1 MDMCEDA
8 GGVASEFR
16 QEEEW
21 EEEEED
27 DTSSFVEEIPPTLSP
42 LFGGLLLLL
51 VGLGLL
57 GDRSWDE
64 EGLGRF
70 LRSRLTV
77 CRIWLTEKCV
87 TSARAGLEVEESEEY
102 RSDT

>member
-1 MDMCEDA
+1 M
-8 GGVASEFR
+8 ASEFR

-27 DTSSFVEEIPPTLSP
+27 DTSSFVEDIPPTLSP
-42 LFGGLLLLL
+42 LIGGLLLL

-64 EGLGRF
+64 GRLGRF
-70 LRSRLTV
+70 LRRRLTV

-87 TSARAGLEVEESEEY
+87 TSGCAALEVEESEEY